1 MQESAALGE
10 SRGMGTYR
18 PMSTTSL
25 EMERAILAEVNAQIY
40 RDRDRLQAHQEMTER
55 EETWMGQ
62 FRAEFE
68 RAGKGDTGLEKDL
81 ADEDEYFRPW
91 SSRIGKKDVPQSI
104 KDKQWSRER
113 NREQGAE
120 FDVYEQMEQKIDELQ
135 RSYEQLM
142 AAKRAEGTPA
152 IRKDVRRTKEAADS
166 EEGAGEGGSEVKGSV
181 VDELSRLQMGRKK
194 GGAFGEQ
201 RNAFGVRS
209 EGRAAEPD
217 LRGMD
222 LPARAKAILGAHK
235 TFASFSNDKFN
246 QQLVVGEKHFKEG
259 KYYRSAGAYTLASIY
274 RPGEPLAY
282 AGKSHALFA
291 AGEYVSSA
299 LFISRA
305 IIMESE
311 RGKTRD
317 CEIPQFLALIAEQ
330 LAFIDRDKLEDRVAD
345 LEGWRQNS
353 NSAELQFLLG
363 YIYYQMGDLNAAWGA
378 IDGAYKK
385 TPEEPAVVALREVIY
400 NKKQSDRDKKP

>member
-1 MQESAALGE
+1 MQGNVVLDE
-10 SRGMGTYR
+10 SREMGTHR

-25 EMERAILAEVNAQIY
+25 ETERAILAEVSAQIY
-40 RDRDRLQAHQEMTER
+40 RDKDRLQTHREMTER

-62 FRAEFE
+62 FRGELE
-68 RAGKGDTGLEKDL
+68 RAGKGDTRLKKSL
-81 ADEDEYFRPW
+81 VDEDEYSRPW
-91 SSRIGKKDVPQSI
+91 SSRIGKKDVPQPI
-104 KDKQWSRER
+104 EDKQWSRER
-113 NREQGAE
+113 DRGRGAE
-120 FDVYEQMEQKIDELQ
+120 LDVYEQMEQKIDELK
-135 RSYEQLM
+135 RSYEQLI
-142 AAKRAEGTPA
+142 AAERAEGTPA
-152 IRKDVRRTKEAADS
+152 VRKDVWRTKEAADS
-166 EEGAGEGGSEVKGSV
+166 EEGAGEGGSKVKGSV
-181 VDELSRLQMGRKK
+181 ADELSKLQMGRKMR
-194 GGAFGEQ
+194 ASGEQ

-209 EGRAAEPD
+209 EGRAAGSD

-222 LPARAKAILGAHK
+222 LSARAKTILGVHK
-235 TFASFSNDKFN
+235 TFASFSNDRFN
-246 QQLVVGEKHFKEG
+246 QQLVVGDKHFKEG

-274 RPGEPLAY
+274 KPDEPLAY

-311 RGKTRD
+311 RCKTQD

-353 NSAELQFLLG
+353 NSTELQFLLG

-385 TPEEPAVVALREVIY
+385 TPEEPAVVVLREVIY